1 MDIREEKGNIYIDK
15 VIDFNIEQTLECGQC
30 FHFERLDNMEYAV
43 IAYGRLLHIKQ
54 EKDTLILYGKTK
66 AEAENIWIPYF
77 DLERDYGKIKSTLL
91 KKDEKLKEA
100 ITEKYGVRI
109 LNQEFY
115 ETLISFIISQN
126 KQIPHIKKI
135 VFALSDT
142 YGEPI
147 GEIGGK
153 TYYSFPTLEKLGEV
167 TEDNY
172 RELKTGFRAPYLK
185 CASDMLNSALKENEI
200 RELSYDAA
208 KEMLMQIK
216 GVGEKVANCV
226 LLFGL
231 SHRNAFP
238 VDVWIKRTMEAV
250 YFDGADTSKE
260 KIMEFAR
267 DRFGEYGGYA
277 QQYLFFYGRDGGIG
291 VTSKAKGQ
299 VGENK

>member
-1 MDIREEKGNIYIDK
+1 MDIREENGNIYIDK

-30 FHFERLDNMEYAV
+30 FHFEKTGDMEYVV
-43 IAYGRLLHIKQ
+43 IAYKRLLHIKQ
-54 EKDTLILYGKTK
+54 EGDTLIFYGKDRDEVDK
-66 AEAENIWIPYF
+66 IWIPYF
-77 DLERDYGKIKSTLL
+77 DLERDYGEIKSTLL
-91 KKDEKLKEA
+91 EKDDKLKEA

-126 KQIPHIKKI
+126 KQIPHIKRI
-135 VFALSDT
+135 VFNLSDT
-142 YGEPI
+142 YGTPL
-147 GEIGGK
+147 GEVGGK
-153 TYYSFPTLEKLGEV
+153 MYYSFPAVEKLSEI

-185 CASDMLNSALKENEI
+185 CASDMLNSTLKEEAI
-200 RELSYDAA
+200 KGLSYDEA
-208 KEMLMQIK
+208 KNMLTQIK

-260 KIMEFAR
+260 KIMDFAK

-291 VTSKAKGQ
+291 K
-299 VGENK
+299 NKS

>member
-1 MDIREEKGNIYIDK
+1 MDIREENGNIYIDR

-30 FHFERLDNMEYAV
+30 FHFERIGDMEYVV
-43 IAYGRLLHIKQ
+43 IAYGKLLHIKQ
-54 EKDTLILYGKTK
+54 EKDTLIFFGKDRD
-66 AEAENIWIPYF
+66 EVMGIWIPYF
-77 DLERDYGKIKSTLL
+77 DLERDYGKIKRALL
-91 KKDEKLKEA
+91 DKDEKLKEA

-142 YGEPI
+142 YGEPVGEVNGKMYYGFPSCGRL
-147 GEIGGK
+147 GEI
-153 TYYSFPTLEKLGEV
+153 
-167 TEDNY
+167 TEENY
-172 RELKTGFRAPYLK
+172 RELKTGFRAPYLR
-185 CASDMLNSALKENEI
+185 CASDMLNSTLKEEEI
-200 RELSYDAA
+200 KGLSYEEA
-208 KEMLMQIK
+208 KDRLMQIK

-250 YFDGADTSKE
+250 YFDGADTPKE
-260 KIMEFAR
+260 KIMEFAKE
-267 DRFGEYGGYA
+267 RFGEYGGYA

-291 VTSKAKGQ
+291 KKA
-299 VGENK
+299 

>member
-1 MDIREEKGNIYIDK
+1 M
-15 VIDFNIEQTLECGQC
+15 
-30 FHFERLDNMEYAV
+30 
-43 IAYGRLLHIKQ
+43 
-54 EKDTLILYGKTK
+54 
-66 AEAENIWIPYF
+66 
-77 DLERDYGKIKSTLL
+77 L
-91 KKDEKLKEA
+91 KKDEKLRDA

-142 YGEPI
+142 YGEPL
-147 GEIGGK
+147 GEVGGK
-153 TYYSFPTLEKLGEV
+153 MYYSFPTLERLGEI

-185 CASDMLNSALKENEI
+185 CASDMLNSTLEEKKIKE
-200 RELSYDAA
+200 LPYDEA
-208 KEMLMQIK
+208 KEMLIQIK

-260 KIMEFAR
+260 KITEFAK

-277 QQYLFFYGRDGGIG
+277 QQYLFFYGRDGGIDKKAQS
-291 VTSKAKGQ
+291 SKQKH
-299 VGENK
+299 

>member
-1 MDIREEKGNIYIDK
+1 MDIREKNGNIYIDK

-30 FHFERLDNMEYAV
+30 FHFEKIGEMEYVV

-54 EKDTLILYGKTK
+54 EEDTLILYGKEK
-66 AEAENIWIPYF
+66 DEAEKVWIPYF

-91 KKDEKLKEA
+91 EKDEKLKEA

-142 YGEPI
+142 YGKPL
-147 GEIGGK
+147 GQVGGK
-153 TYYSFPTLEKLGEV
+153 MYYSFPDVERLSEI
-167 TEDNY
+167 TEENY

-185 CASDMLNSALKENEI
+185 CASDMLNSTLKEEEI
-200 RELSYDAA
+200 RKLSYDEA
-208 KEMLMQIK
+208 KDRLIQIK
-216 GVGEKVANCV
+216 GVGDKVANCV

-260 KIMEFAR
+260 KIMEFAKG
-267 DRFGEYGGYA
+267 RFGEYGGYA
-277 QQYLFFYGRDGGIG
+277 QQYLFFYGRDGR
-291 VTSKAKGQ
+291 
-299 VGENK
+299 VGKRQK

>member
-1 MDIREEKGNIYIDK
+1 MDIREENGNIYIDK

-30 FHFERLDNMEYAV
+30 FHFDKIDEMEYVV
-43 IAYGRLLHIKQ
+43 IAYGKLLHIKQ
-54 EKDTLILYGKTK
+54 ENDTLILYGKDK
-66 AEAENIWIPYF
+66 AEAESIWIPYF
-77 DLERDYGKIKSTLL
+77 DLERDYGIIKSTLL
-91 KKDEKLKEA
+91 KKDEKLRDA

-142 YGEPI
+142 YGEPL
-147 GEIGGK
+147 GEVGGK
-153 TYYSFPTLEKLGEV
+153 MYYSFPTLERLGEI

-185 CASDMLNSALKENEI
+185 CASDMLNSTLEEKKIKE
-200 RELSYDAA
+200 LPYDEA
-208 KEMLMQIK
+208 KEMLIQIK

-260 KIMEFAR
+260 KITEFAK

-277 QQYLFFYGRDGGIG
+277 QQYLFFYGRDGGIDKKAQS
-291 VTSKAKGQ
+291 SKQKH
-299 VGENK
+299 

>member
-1 MDIREEKGNIYIDK
+1 MDIREENGNIYIDK

-30 FHFERLDNMEYAV
+30 FHFEKIGEMEYVV

-54 EKDTLILYGKTK
+54 ENDTLILYGKDK
-66 AEAENIWIPYF
+66 AEAESIWIPYF
-77 DLERDYGKIKSTLL
+77 DLERDYGIIKSTLL
-91 KKDEKLKEA
+91 KKDEKLRDA

-142 YGEPI
+142 YGEPL
-147 GEIGGK
+147 GEVGGK
-153 TYYSFPTLEKLGEV
+153 MYYSFPTLERLGEI

-185 CASDMLNSALKENEI
+185 CASDMLNSTLEEKKIKE
-200 RELSYDAA
+200 LPYDEA
-208 KEMLMQIK
+208 KEMLIQIK

-231 SHRNAFP
+231 SYRNAFP

-260 KIMEFAR
+260 KITEFAK

-277 QQYLFFYGRDGGIG
+277 QQYYSF
-291 VTSKAKGQ
+291 TEETEA
-299 VGENK
+299 